1 MLQPGSGEGASERTP
16 RDTAAQIPALPTPGG
31 RTHLGELLGC
41 RGSHLFR
48 FQVENK
54 LSTSRSRQ
62 ISLLIES
69 KISMIAATEVEPQII
84 LDTSELPMGP
94 FPRYFYCSVALSLKK
109 ENKKKP
115 KKTIYL
121 FKNWTYLQQF

>member
-1 MLQPGSGEGASERTP
+1 
-16 RDTAAQIPALPTPGG
+16 
-31 RTHLGELLGC
+31 
-41 RGSHLFR
+41 
-48 FQVENK
+48 
-54 LSTSRSRQ
+54 
-62 ISLLIES
+62 
-69 KISMIAATEVEPQII
+69 MIAATEVEPQII